1 MRKLAVVLAVALLG
15 SCTPDDSPTCG
26 TLNGYG
32 HQQYNYF
39 VVVDNQTYYVDSYQ
53 DILGFENGLGSYVC
67 L

>member
-15 SCTPDDSPTCG
+15 SCSPDELTCG
-26 TLNGYG
+26 TLESYG

-39 VVVDNQTYYVDSYQ
+39 VTIDGQIHYVDSHNEV
-53 DILGFENGLGSYVC
+53 LGFENGLGAFVC

>member
-1 MRKLAVVLAVALLG
+1 MKKIILVLAITLM
-15 SCTPDDSPTCG
+15 SCSTDDSPTCG

>member
-1 MRKLAVVLAVALLG
+1 MRKLAVVLAVFLAA

-32 HQQYNYF
+32 QLQGNYF
-39 VVVDNQTYYVDSYQ
+39 VVVDNQTYYVDSFQ
-53 DILGFENGLGSYVC
+53 NILGFENGLGSFVC